1 MIEMPYGVLQSN
13 LGFKKV
19 QSLPVFIWN
28 PIRNLFYTKKD
39 ILDPDTSDVIP
50 DPDSPDVVP
59 DATPD
64 VVADAVPDVVPYEP
78 DKS

>member
-39 ILDPDTSDVIP
+39 ILDPDTPDVSP
-50 DPDSPDVVP
+50 DTPDVVP
-59 DATPD
+59 DVEPD
-64 VVADAVPDVVPYEP
+64 VEP
-78 DKS
+78 DLLVGLYPRNGEMK

>member
-28 PIRNLFYTKKD
+28 PIRNLFFTKKD
-39 ILDPDTSDVIP
+39 ILDPDTPDVEP
-50 DPDSPDVVP
+50 DPDSPD
-59 DATPD
+59 
-64 VVADAVPDVVPYEP
+64 AVPDVPP
-78 DKS
+78 DILVGSSESEYPREQ

>member
-28 PIRNLFYTKKD
+28 PIRNLFFTKKD
-39 ILDPDTSDVIP
+39 ILDPDT
-50 DPDSPDVVP
+50 PDVSP
-59 DATPD
+59 
-64 VVADAVPDVVPYEP
+64 DAVPDVVGG
-78 DKS
+78 SHSIVGLR